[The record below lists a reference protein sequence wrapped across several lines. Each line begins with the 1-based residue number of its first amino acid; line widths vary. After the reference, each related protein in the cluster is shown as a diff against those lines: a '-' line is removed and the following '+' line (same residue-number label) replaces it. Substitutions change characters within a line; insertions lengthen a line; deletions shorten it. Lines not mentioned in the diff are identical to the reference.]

1 MQTEEEL
8 KHSLEDKST
17 LGKKRSNYAQK
28 KEIASKDHFLSMK
41 HNLEEDKLRMEQLDE
56 EELQ

>member
-1 MQTEEEL
+1 
-8 KHSLEDKST
+8 
-17 LGKKRSNYAQK
+17 LGKKRSSYAQK

-41 HNLEEDKLRMEQLDE
+41 HNLEEDKLRMEQMDE